1 MNLLSTKDQK
11 NPIHSFLAGTCIQW
25 TSIDMEGTRKKKNK
39 NLVLLKKN
47 KRCRQNSQKLIGQL
61 GWYAQ

>member
-25 TSIDMEGTRKKKNK
+25 TSIWKGQEKKKK
-39 NLVLLKKN
+39 NLVLLKRN

-61 GWYAQ
+61 GWYVQ